1 MAEFFIR
8 RPIVAMV
15 IAILTIIVG
24 LVALKRLPIS
34 EYPPVSPTM
43 IQVTTTYRGAAAEA
57 VMESVATPIESKVN
71 GVDKLLYIQSY
82 SSNDGKLTL
91 NTYFDVGTDVDIM
104 QVNTQNRVGQAEA
117 QLPDAVKKE
126 GVVVNRSSPDILMVV
141 ALSSPKGTYDAI
153 FLGNYCDINLVDAI
167 KRVRGVGDVKNFTAQ
182 DYTMRI
188 WLRPDRLA
196 SLAITPSDIQNAIKE
211 QNAQSP
217 AGRIGAEPAPPGQQ
231 TQFNVRTLGLLKD
244 PKEFAEIIVRSN
256 PDGSQ
261 VKIKDV
267 GRVELGAQTYDLRAR
282 LNKAPAG
289 AIGIYLAPGANALE
303 TADNVR
309 KILAS
314 AKERFPPDMDYD
326 ITLDS
331 TLPIKASMNEIVHTL
346 FEAIILVLIVVFI
359 FLQSFRATIIPMCTV
374 PVSLLGAFI
383 LFPVLGFSV
392 NVLTMF
398 GLVLA
403 IGIVVD
409 DAIVV
414 VEAVQHHIEHGLTP
428 VDATRQAMKEVS
440 GPVVAIGLVLCA
452 VFVPVAFMGGVTG
465 QLYRQFALTIAVAVV
480 FSVIN
485 ALTLSPALAAM
496 LLRKPKP
503 GRGPISKFFKWFN
516 RTFERM
522 SSGYGSIVGGI
533 ARKAARSM
541 LLLVAVV
548 AGIWIIGKFVPGGFI
563 PDEDKGYM
571 FVAVQL
577 PEGASLQRTDATLKQ
592 IESIVGSTEGVRSSV
607 AIAGM
612 NILNSLNFP
621 NSALM
626 FIGLKPW
633 EERKAPELHASAL
646 AREWTKKFAAIPGAK
661 AFAFGPPP
669 LPGYGNVSGFTVQL
683 QDRTGGSI
691 KQLAGYLQQF
701 MADVAKRP
709 EIGRVSATFD
719 PASPQVKV
727 ELDREKA
734 RTLGVPVDMVFATLQ
749 TYLSGLYV
757 NDFVRFGR
765 VYKVFLQAEAQYT
778 DKPGDI
784 GQFYVRNNEG
794 KMVPLSTMVT
804 VSKMT
809 GPNFVTRFNL
819 YNAAEIMGAPA
830 PGYSSG
836 QAMKAIEEVMKTMP
850 PETGYEWSGLTL
862 QEKKSE
868 GQAPI
873 IFGMAVLIVF
883 LLLAAQ
889 YESWGLPFS
898 VLLAT
903 PTVVLGTL
911 IGMWVR
917 GFDLNVYAQIGLVML
932 IGLSAKNA
940 ILIVEFAKMRREE
953 GNEILASAVEGS
965 KLRLR
970 PILMT
975 SFAFRFAT
983 SSCSGLLSA
992 GRNPPNPYKLSPL
1005 AQSRKEERIDEVR
1018 SSKFEVRNRK
1028 SEFSHGWASMDRTD
1042 ISFGCVCWVDG
1053 LQSWTGLQASAGK
1066 YASELQDGR
1075 IGHESFGRA
1084 EIARRSRLVGGVSGS
1099 STLAVYR

>member
-1 MAEFFIR
+1 MADFFIR

-15 IAILTIIVG
+15 IAILTVIVG
-24 LVALKRLPIS
+24 LITLKRLPIS

-43 IQVTTTYRGAAAEA
+43 IQVTTTYRGAAAES

-71 GVDKLLYIQSY
+71 GVDKLLYLQSY
-82 SSNDGKLTL
+82 SANDGKLTL
-91 NTYFDVGTDVDIM
+91 NAYFDVGTDVDIM
-104 QVNTQNRVGQAEA
+104 QVNAQNRVGQAEA
-117 QLPDAVKKE
+117 QLPEAVKKE
-126 GVVVNRSSPDILMVV
+126 GVVVNRSSPDILMVI
-141 ALSSPKGTYDAI
+141 ALASPKGTYDAI

-167 KRVRGVGDVKNFTAQ
+167 KRVKGVGDVKNFTAQ

-188 WLRPDRLA
+188 WLRPDKLA
-196 SLAITPSDIQNAIKE
+196 ALGITPQDIQNAVTE

-217 AGRIGAEPAPPGQQ
+217 AGRIGAEPAPPGQEM
-231 TQFNVRTLGLLKD
+231 QFNVRALGLLKD
-244 PKEFAEIIVRSN
+244 PEEFADIIIRSN

-282 LNKAPAG
+282 LNKSPAG
-289 AIGIYLAPGANALE
+289 AIGVYLAPGANALE
-303 TADNVR
+303 TADNVK
-309 KILAS
+309 KILENAR
-314 AKERFPPDMDYD
+314 KQFPPDMDYD
-326 ITLDS
+326 IALDS

-346 FEAIILVLIVVFI
+346 FEAVILVLIVVYV
-359 FLQSFRATIIPMCTV
+359 FLQSIRATIIPMCTV

-383 LFPVLGFSV
+383 MFPVLGFSV

-414 VEAVQHHIEHGLTP
+414 VEAVQHHLEHGKTP
-428 VDATRQAMKEVS
+428 VEATRQAMKEVS

-465 QLYRQFALTIAVAVV
+465 QLYSQFALTIAVAVV

-485 ALTLSPALAAM
+485 ALTLSPALCALM
-496 LLRKPKP
+496 LKKPAP
-503 GRGPISKFFKWFN
+503 GRGPIAKFFKLFN
-516 RTFERM
+516 
-522 SSGYGSIVGGI
+522 SSFDWVIKHYGNIVGGF

-541 LLLVAVV
+541 LMLVIVV

-563 PDEDKGYM
+563 PEEDKGYL

-577 PEGASLQRTDATLKQ
+577 PEGASLQRTDEMLKQ
-592 IESIVGSTEGVRSSV
+592 VENIVCNTPGVRSAV
-607 AIAGM
+607 GLAGM

-626 FIGLKPW
+626 FVGLQPW
-633 EERKAPELHASAL
+633 EERKGPGLHASAI
-646 AREWTKKFAAIPGAK
+646 AREWTKKFSMLPGAR

-669 LPGYGNVSGFTVQL
+669 LPGYGNVAGFTMQL
-683 QDRTGGSI
+683 QDRSGGSI
-691 KQLAGYLQQF
+691 EQLAGYVKQLNE
-701 MADVAKRP
+701 AVAKRP
-709 EIGRVSATFD
+709 EIGRLSSTFNPAT
-719 PASPQVKV
+719 PQVKV

-734 RTLGVPVDMVFATLQ
+734 RTLGVQVNDVFATLQ

-765 VYKVFLQAEAQYT
+765 VYKVFLQAEPQFT
-778 DKPGDI
+778 GRPSDI
-784 GQFYVRNNEG
+784 GKFYVRNNEG
-794 KMVPLSTMVT
+794 GMVPLDTLVT
-804 VSKMT
+804 ISKMS

-836 QAMKAIEEVMKTMP
+836 QAIKAIEEVMKSMP
-850 PETGYEWSGLTL
+850 SETGYEWSGLTL

-868 GQAPI
+868 GQAPV
-873 IFGMAVLIVF
+873 IFGMAVLFVF
-883 LLLAAQ
+883 LLLSAQ

-903 PTVVLGTL
+903 PTVILGTM
-911 IGMWVR
+911 IGMFVR
-917 GFDLNVYAQIGLVML
+917 NFDLNVYAQIGLVML

-940 ILIVEFAKMRREE
+940 ILIVEFAKMKREE
-953 GNEILASAVEGS
+953 GVDILEAAVQGS

-975 SFAFRFAT
+975 SFAFI
-983 SSCSGLLSA
+983 L
-992 GRNPPNPYKLSPL
+992 
-1005 AQSRKEERIDEVR
+1005 
-1018 SSKFEVRNRK
+1018 
-1028 SEFSHGWASMDRTD
+1028 
-1042 ISFGCVCWVDG
+1042 GCVPLMLATGSGAAARSTMGTGVVYGMTIATVLG
-1053 LQSWTGLQASAGK
+1053 LFIIPVCYVFVQRIIERGGKEPIPVKAEVTSATK
-1066 YASELQDGR
+1066 E
-1075 IGHESFGRA
+1075 
-1084 EIARRSRLVGGVSGS
+1084 GG
-1099 STLAVYR
+1099 AH

>member
-43 IQVTTTYRGAAAEA
+43 IQVTTTYRGAAAES

-104 QVNTQNRVGQAEA
+104 QVNAQNRVGQAEA

-141 ALSSPKGTYDAI
+141 ALASPKGTYDAI

-188 WLRPDRLA
+188 WLKPDRLA

-217 AGRIGAEPAPPGQQ
+217 AGRIGAEPAPPGQES
-231 TQFNVRTLGLLKD
+231 QFNVRTLGLLKD

-261 VKIKDV
+261 VKVKDV

-309 KILAS
+309 KILES
-314 AKERFPPDMDYD
+314 AKTRFPADMAYD
-326 ITLDS
+326 ITLDA
-331 TLPIKASMNEIVHTL
+331 TLPIKASMHEIVHTL
-346 FEAIILVLIVVFI
+346 VEAVILVLIVVFV

-383 LFPVLGFSV
+383 MFPVLGFSV

-414 VEAVQHHIEHGLTP
+414 VEAVQHHIEHGMTP

-485 ALTLSPALAAM
+485 ALTLSPALSAM

-516 RTFERM
+516 RMFDRM
-522 SSGYGSIVGGI
+522 SNGYGSIVGI
-533 ARKAARSM
+533 ISRKAARSM
-541 LLLVAVV
+541 ILLVAVV
-548 AGIWIIGKFVPGGFI
+548 AGIWVVGKFVPGGFI

-577 PEGASLQRTDATLKQ
+577 PEGASLQRTDTVLKQ
-592 IESIVGSTEGVRSSV
+592 IESIVESTEGVRSSV
-607 AIAGM
+607 AVAGM

-633 EERKAPELHASAL
+633 EERKTAELHASAL

-669 LPGYGNVSGFTVQL
+669 LPGYGNVSGFSMQI

-691 KQLAGYLQQF
+691 KQLAGYVQQF
-701 MADVAKRP
+701 TAAVAKRP

-719 PASPQVKV
+719 PVSPQVKV

-734 RTLGVPVDMVFATLQ
+734 RTLGVPVDTVFATLQ

-765 VYKVFLQAEAQYT
+765 VYKVFLQAEPQFT
-778 DKPGDI
+778 DKPSEI
-784 GQFYVRNNEG
+784 GQYYVRNKDG
-794 KMVPLSTMVT
+794 QMVPLSTLVT

-836 QAMKAIEEVMKTMP
+836 QAMKAIEEVMKAMP
-850 PETGYEWSGLTL
+850 PEVGYEWSGLTL

-883 LLLAAQ
+883 LLLSAQ

-917 GFDLNVYAQIGLVML
+917 HFELNVYAQIGLVML

-953 GNEILASAVEGS
+953 GKPILDAAVEGS
-965 KLRLR
+965 RLRLR

-975 SFAFRFAT
+975 SFAFI
-983 SSCSGLLSA
+983 L
-992 GRNPPNPYKLSPL
+992 
-1005 AQSRKEERIDEVR
+1005 
-1018 SSKFEVRNRK
+1018 
-1028 SEFSHGWASMDRTD
+1028 
-1042 ISFGCVCWVDG
+1042 GCVP
-1053 LQSWTGLQASAGK
+1053 LMLA
-1066 YASELQDGR
+1066 
-1075 IGHESFGRA
+1075 
-1084 EIARRSRLVGGVSGS
+1084 SGS
-1099 STLAVYR
+1099 GAASRSTMGTGVVFGMTIATAVGLFIIPVCYVFVQRIMERRKKPEPVAAIPGVAIEGGGAH

>member
-15 IAILTIIVG
+15 IAILTVIVG
-24 LVALKRLPIS
+24 LITLKRLPIS

-71 GVDKLLYIQSY
+71 GVDKLLYLQSY
-82 SSNDGKLTL
+82 NANDGKLTL
-91 NTYFDVGTDVDIM
+91 NVLFDVGTDVDIM

-182 DYTMRI
+182 DYTMRV

-196 SLAITPSDIQNAIKE
+196 SLSITPGDIQNAIQE

-217 AGRIGAEPAPPGQQ
+217 AGRIGAEPAPPGQES
-231 TQFNVRTLGLLKD
+231 QFNVRALGLLKD
-244 PKEFAEIIVRSN
+244 PKEFEDIIIRAN

-282 LNKAPAG
+282 LNKSPAG

-303 TADNVR
+303 TAGNVK
-309 KILAS
+309 KILENAR
-314 AKERFPPDMDYD
+314 KRFPADMDYD

-331 TLPIKASMNEIVHTL
+331 TLPIKASMEEIVKTL
-346 FEAIILVLIVVFI
+346 EEAVVLVLLVVYI

-383 LFPVLGFSV
+383 MFPVLGFSV

-414 VEAVQHHIEHGLTP
+414 VEAVQHHIEHGKDP
-428 VDATRQAMKEVS
+428 VEATKLAMKEVS

-452 VFVPVAFMGGVTG
+452 VFVPVAFMAGVTG
-465 QLYRQFALTIAVAVV
+465 QLYSQFALTIAVAVV

-485 ALTLSPALAAM
+485 ALTLSPALSA
-496 LLRKPKP
+496 LLLKKPKP
-503 GRGPISKFFKWFN
+503 GRGPIAKFFKWFN
-516 RTFERM
+516 TTFDRL
-522 SSGYGSIVGGI
+522 STGYGTIVGGL

-548 AGIWIIGKFVPGGFI
+548 GGIWLIGKFVPGGFI
-563 PDEDKGYM
+563 PDEDKGYL
-571 FVAVQL
+571 FIAVQL
-577 PEGASLQRTDATLKQ
+577 PEGASLQRTDEVLKQ
-592 IESIVGSTEGVRSSV
+592 VETIVENTEGVRSAV
-607 AIAGM
+607 GLAGM

-626 FIGLKPW
+626 FVGLQPW
-633 EERKAPELHASAL
+633 EERKAPARHASAL
-646 AREWTKKFAAIPGAK
+646 AREWNKKFFAIPGAR

-669 LPGYGNVSGFTVQL
+669 LPGYGNVSGFTMQL
-683 QDRTGGSI
+683 QDRSGGSI
-691 KQLAGYLQQF
+691 AQLAGYVQQLT
-701 MADVAKRP
+701 AAAAKRP
-709 EIGRVSATFD
+709 EIGRISTTFD
-719 PASPQVKV
+719 PATPQVKV

-734 RTLGVPVDMVFATLQ
+734 RTLGVPVNNVFATLQ

-765 VYKVFLQAEAQYT
+765 VYKVFLQAESQFT
-778 DKPGDI
+778 SKPNDI
-784 GQFYVRNNEG
+784 GQFYVRNNG
-794 KMVPLSTMVT
+794 GQMVPLSTLVN
-804 VSKMT
+804 VSKMS
-809 GPNFVTRFNL
+809 GPNVVTRFNL
-819 YNAAEIMGAPA
+819 YNAAELMGAPA

-836 QAMKAIEEVMKTMP
+836 QAIKAIEEVMQTMP
-850 PETGYEWSGLTL
+850 SEVGYEWSGLTL

-873 IFGMAVLIVF
+873 IFGMAVLFVF

-903 PTVVLGTL
+903 PTVILGTM
-911 IGMWVR
+911 IGMLAR
-917 GFDLNVYAQIGLVML
+917 HFDLNVYAQIGLIML
-932 IGLSAKNA
+932 IGLAAKNA
-940 ILIVEFAKMRREE
+940 ILIVEFAKMKREE
-953 GNEILASAVEGS
+953 GVEVLDAAVQGS

-975 SFAFRFAT
+975 SFAFI
-983 SSCSGLLSA
+983 L
-992 GRNPPNPYKLSPL
+992 
-1005 AQSRKEERIDEVR
+1005 
-1018 SSKFEVRNRK
+1018 
-1028 SEFSHGWASMDRTD
+1028 
-1042 ISFGCVCWVDG
+1042 GCVPLMLASGSGAAARSTMGTGVVFGMTIATAVG
-1053 LQSWTGLQASAGK
+1053 LFLIPVCYVFVQRIIERGEKHKPAEAP
-1066 YASELQDGR
+1066 AAAELQK
-1075 IGHESFGRA
+1075 
-1084 EIARRSRLVGGVSGS
+1084 GGAHS
-1099 STLAVYR
+1099 

>member
-15 IAILTIIVG
+15 IAILTVIVG
-24 LVALKRLPIS
+24 LISLKRLPIS
-34 EYPPVSPTM
+34 EYPQVSPTM

-71 GVDKLLYIQSY
+71 GVDKLLYLQSY
-82 SSNDGKLTL
+82 NANDGKLTL
-91 NTYFDVGTDVDIM
+91 NVLFDVGTDVDIM
-104 QVNTQNRVGQAEA
+104 QVNAQNRVGQAEA

-153 FLGNYCDINLVDAI
+153 FLGNYCDINLVDSI
-167 KRVRGVGDVKNFTAQ
+167 KRVKGVGDVKNFTAQ
-182 DYTMRI
+182 DYTMRV
-188 WLRPDRLA
+188 WLRPDKLA
-196 SLAITPSDIQNAIKE
+196 SLGLTPGDVQNAITE

-217 AGRIGAEPAPPGQQ
+217 AGRIGAEPAPTGQES
-231 TQFNVRTLGLLKD
+231 QFNVRALGLLKD
-244 PKEFAEIIVRSN
+244 PKEFEDIIVRSN

-261 VKIKDV
+261 VKIRDI

-282 LNKAPAG
+282 LNRSPAG
-289 AIGIYLAPGANALE
+289 AIGIYLAPGANAIE
-303 TADNVR
+303 TAGNVR
-309 KILAS
+309 KILDS
-314 AKERFPPDMDYD
+314 AKQRFPPDMDYD

-331 TLPIKASMNEIVHTL
+331 TLPIKASMDEIVHTL
-346 FEAIILVLIVVFI
+346 FEAVILVLIVVYI
-359 FLQSFRATIIPMCTV
+359 FLQSFRATLIPMCTV

-383 LFPVLGFSV
+383 MFPVLGFSV

-414 VEAVQHHIEHGLTP
+414 VEAVQHHLEHGMTP
-428 VDATRQAMKEVS
+428 IDATRQAMKEVS

-465 QLYRQFALTIAVAVV
+465 QLYKQFALTIAVAVV

-485 ALTLSPALAAM
+485 ALTLSPALSAM
-496 LLRKPKP
+496 LLRKPTP
-503 GRGPISKFFKWFN
+503 GRGPVAKFFKWFN
-516 RTFERM
+516 TTFDRL
-522 SSGYGSIVGGI
+522 SAGYGNVVGGL

-548 AGIWIIGKFVPGGFI
+548 GGIWLIGKFVPGGFI
-563 PDEDKGYM
+563 PDEDKGYL

-577 PEGASLQRTDATLKQ
+577 PEGASLQRTDEVLKEVEK
-592 IESIVGSTEGVRSSV
+592 IVESTHGVRSAV
-607 AIAGM
+607 ALAGM
-612 NILNSLNFP
+612 NIMNSLNFP

-626 FIGLKPW
+626 FVGLEPW
-633 EERKAPELHASAL
+633 EERKAPQLHASAI
-646 AREWTKKFAAIPGAK
+646 ARGWNRKFFGIPGAQ

-669 LPGYGNVSGFTVQL
+669 LPGYGNVSGFTMQL
-683 QDRTGGSI
+683 QDRSGGSI
-691 KQLAGYLQQF
+691 QQLAGYVQQLT
-701 MADVAKRP
+701 AAAAKRP
-709 EIGRVSATFD
+709 EIGRISTTFNPAT
-719 PASPQVKV
+719 PQVKA

-734 RTLGVPVDMVFATLQ
+734 RTLGVPVNSVFQTLQ
-749 TYLSGLYV
+749 AYLSGLYV

-765 VYKVFLQAEAQYT
+765 VYKVFLQAESQFT
-778 DKPGDI
+778 SKPGDI
-784 GQFYVRNNEG
+784 GQFYVRNNG
-794 KMVPLSTMVT
+794 GQMVPLSTLVT
-804 VSKMT
+804 VSKMS
-809 GPNFVTRFNL
+809 GPNLVTRFNL

-836 QAMKAIEEVMKTMP
+836 QAIKAIEEVMKTMP
-850 PETGYEWSGLTL
+850 AETGYEWSGLTL

-868 GQAPI
+868 GQAPV
-873 IFGMAVLIVF
+873 IFGMAVLFVF

-903 PTVVLGTL
+903 PTVILGTMV
-911 IGMWVR
+911 GMLVR
-917 GFDLNVYAQIGLVML
+917 HFDLNVYAQIGLIML

-940 ILIVEFAKMRREE
+940 ILIVEFAKMKREQ
-953 GNEILASAVEGS
+953 GTAILDAAVEGS

-975 SFAFRFAT
+975 SFAFI
-983 SSCSGLLSA
+983 L
-992 GRNPPNPYKLSPL
+992 
-1005 AQSRKEERIDEVR
+1005 
-1018 SSKFEVRNRK
+1018 
-1028 SEFSHGWASMDRTD
+1028 
-1042 ISFGCVCWVDG
+1042 GCVP
-1053 LQSWTGLQASAGK
+1053 LMLA
-1066 YASELQDGR
+1066 
-1075 IGHESFGRA
+1075 
-1084 EIARRSRLVGGVSGS
+1084 SGS
-1099 STLAVYR
+1099 GAAARSTMGTGVVFGMTIATILGLFLIPVCYVFVQSIVEKGHKPKPVEVPIAALPEKGGAH

>member
-15 IAILTIIVG
+15 IAILTVIVG
-24 LVALKRLPIS
+24 LITLKRLPIS

-71 GVDKLLYIQSY
+71 GVDKLLYLQSY
-82 SSNDGKLTL
+82 NANDGKLTL
-91 NTYFDVGTDVDIM
+91 NVYFDVGTDVDIM

-117 QLPDAVKKE
+117 QLPEAVKKE

-153 FLGNYCDINLVDAI
+153 FLGNYCDINLVDSI
-167 KRVRGVGDVKNFTAQ
+167 KRVPGVGDVKNFTAQ

-196 SLAITPSDIQNAIKE
+196 SLGVTPGDVQNALKE

-217 AGRIGAEPAPPGQQ
+217 AGRIGAEPAPPGQES
-231 TQFNVRTLGLLKD
+231 QFNVRTLGLLKD
-244 PKEFAEIIVRSN
+244 PKEFEQIIIRSN
-256 PDGSQ
+256 PNGSQ

-267 GRVELGAQTYDLRAR
+267 ARVELGAQTYDLRAR
-282 LNKAPAG
+282 LNGAPAG
-289 AIGIYLAPGANALE
+289 AIGIYLAPGANAIQ
-303 TADNVR
+303 TADNVK
-309 KILAS
+309 KILES
-314 AKERFPPDMDYD
+314 AKSRFPPDMNYD
-326 ITLDS
+326 VTLDS

-346 FEAIILVLIVVFI
+346 FEAVILVLIVVYV

-383 LFPVLGFSV
+383 MFPVLGFSV

-414 VEAVQHHIEHGLTP
+414 VEAVQHHIEHGKDP
-428 VDATRQAMKEVS
+428 VEATRLAMKEVS

-465 QLYRQFALTIAVAVV
+465 QLYKQFALTIAVAVV

-485 ALTLSPALAAM
+485 ALTLSPALSAM
-496 LLRKPKP
+496 ILRKPKP
-503 GRGPISKFFKWFN
+503 GRGPIAKFFKGFN
-516 RTFERM
+516 KMFDWLSTN
-522 SSGYGSIVGGI
+522 YGNVVGGLS
-533 ARKAARSM
+533 RKATRSM
-541 LLLVAVV
+541 MLLVAVMV
-548 AGIWIIGKFVPGGFI
+548 GIWLIGKAVPGGFI
-563 PDEDKGYM
+563 PDEDKGYL
-571 FVAVQL
+571 FVAVEL
-577 PEGASLQRTDATLKQ
+577 PEGASLQRADEVLKQ
-592 IESIVGSTEGVRSSV
+592 VEGIVNKTEGVRSAV
-607 AIAGM
+607 GLVGM

-621 NSALM
+621 NAALM
-626 FIGLKPW
+626 FVGLKDW
-633 EERKAPELHASAL
+633 EQRKAPQLHASAI
-646 AREWTKKFAAIPGAK
+646 AREWNKKFLSIPGARV
-661 AFAFGPPP
+661 FGFGPPP
-669 LPGYGNVSGFTVQL
+669 LPGYGNVSGFSMQL
-683 QDRTGGSI
+683 QDRSGGSI
-691 KQLAGYLQQF
+691 QQLAGYVQQIQ
-701 MADVAKRP
+701 AAVAKRP
-709 EIGRVSATFD
+709 EIGRLSTTFNPAT
-719 PASPQVKV
+719 PQVRV

-734 RTLGVPVDMVFATLQ
+734 RTLGVPVDTVFATLQ

-765 VYKVFLQAEAQYT
+765 VYKVFLQAESDFT
-778 DKPGDI
+778 NKPDDI
-784 GQFYVRNNEG
+784 GHFYVRNNTG
-794 KMVPLSTMVT
+794 QMVPLSTLVT
-804 VSKMT
+804 VSRMS
-809 GPNFVTRFNL
+809 GPNLVTRFNL

-836 QAMKAIEEVMKTMP
+836 QAIKAIEEVMQTMP

-868 GQAPI
+868 GQAPV
-873 IFGMAVLIVF
+873 IFGMAVLFVF

-911 IGMWVR
+911 VGMFVR
-917 GFDLNVYAQIGLVML
+917 GYELNVYAQIGLVML
-932 IGLSAKNA
+932 IGLAAKNA

-953 GNEILASAVEGS
+953 GKEILDAAVEGS

-975 SFAFRFAT
+975 SFAFI
-983 SSCSGLLSA
+983 L
-992 GRNPPNPYKLSPL
+992 
-1005 AQSRKEERIDEVR
+1005 
-1018 SSKFEVRNRK
+1018 
-1028 SEFSHGWASMDRTD
+1028 
-1042 ISFGCVCWVDG
+1042 GCVPLMLASGSGAASRSTMGTGVVYGMTIATAVG
-1053 LQSWTGLQASAGK
+1053 LFIIPVCYVFVQRLTERGKKKSAETAPG
-1066 YASELQDGR
+1066 AA
-1075 IGHESFGRA
+1075 A
-1084 EIARRSRLVGGVSGS
+1084 EIAAAAAVSHGG
-1099 STLAVYR
+1099 AH

>member
-1 MAEFFIR
+1 MADFFIR
-8 RPIVAMV
+8 RPIVAIV
-15 IAILTIIVG
+15 IAILTVIVG
-24 LVALKRLPIS
+24 LVSLKRLPIS
-34 EYPPVSPTM
+34 EYPPVSPTL

-82 SSNDGKLTL
+82 NSNDGKLTL
-91 NTYFDVGTDVDIM
+91 NVYFDVGTDVDIM
-104 QVNTQNRVGQAEA
+104 QVNAQNRVGQAEA

-126 GVVVNRSSPDILMVV
+126 GIVVNRSSPDILMVV
-141 ALSSPKGTYDAI
+141 ALYSPHKTYDAI

-182 DYTMRI
+182 DYTMRL
-188 WLRPDRLA
+188 WLKPDRLA
-196 SLAITPSDIQNAIKE
+196 SLGITPDDIQKALKE

-217 AGRIGAEPAPPGQQ
+217 AGRIGAEPAPPGQNS
-231 TQFNVRTLGLLKD
+231 TFNVRTLGLLKD
-244 PKEFAEIIVRSN
+244 PKEFSEIIIRSN

-282 LNKAPAG
+282 LNGVPSG
-289 AIGIYLAPGANALE
+289 AIGIYLAPGANAIE
-303 TADNVR
+303 TANNVR
-309 KILAS
+309 KILDD
-314 AKERFPPDMDYD
+314 AKTRFPPDMDYD

-331 TLPIKASMNEIVHTL
+331 TLPIKASMDEIVHTL
-346 FEAIILVLIVVFI
+346 FEAVILVLIVVYV
-359 FLQSFRATIIPMCTV
+359 FLQSLRATIIPMCTV

-383 LFPVLGFSV
+383 MFPVLGFSV

-428 VDATRQAMKEVS
+428 VEATRQAMKEVS

-465 QLYRQFALTIAVAVV
+465 QLYKQFALTIAVAVV

-485 ALTLSPALAAM
+485 ALTLSPALSAM
-496 LLRKPKP
+496 LLKKPTP
-503 GRGPISKFFKWFN
+503 GRGPIAKFFKWFN
-516 RTFERM
+516 RTFDRV
-522 SSGYGSIVGGI
+522 SHGYGGIVGI
-533 ARKAARSM
+533 ISRKAARSM

-548 AGIWIIGKFVPGGFI
+548 AGIWLISRFVPGGFI
-563 PDEDKGYM
+563 PDEDKGYL
-571 FVAVQL
+571 FVAIQL
-577 PEGASLQRTDATLKQ
+577 PEGASLQRTDEVLKQ
-592 IESIVGSTEGVRSSV
+592 VENIVEHTKGVRSAV
-607 AIAGM
+607 GLAGM

-621 NSALM
+621 NCALM
-626 FIGLKPW
+626 FVGLDPW
-633 EERKAPELHASAL
+633 EERKSPELHASAL
-646 AREWTKKFAAIPGAK
+646 AREWTKKFAAIPSAT

-669 LPGYGNVSGFTVQL
+669 LPGYGNVSGFSMQL
-683 QDRTGGSI
+683 QDRSGGSI
-691 KQLAGYLQQF
+691 AKLAGYVQQLT
-701 MADVAKRP
+701 AAAAKRP
-709 EIGRVSATFD
+709 ELGRITTTFNPAT
-719 PASPQVKV
+719 PQVKV

-734 RTLGVPVDMVFATLQ
+734 RTLGVPVDSVFATLQ

-757 NDFVRFGR
+757 NDFVKFGR
-765 VYKVFLQAEAQYT
+765 VYKVFLQAEPDFT
-778 DKPGDI
+778 SKPSDI
-784 GQFYVRNNEG
+784 GQFYVRNNSG
-794 KMVPLSTMVT
+794 GMVPLSTLVT
-804 VSKMT
+804 VGKMS
-809 GPNFVTRFNL
+809 GPNLVTRFNL
-819 YNAAEIMGAPA
+819 YNAAEIIGAPA

-836 QAMKAIEEVMKTMP
+836 QAIKAIEEVMKSMP

-868 GQAPI
+868 GQAPL
-873 IFGMAVLIVF
+873 IFGMAVLFVF

-889 YESWGLPFS
+889 YESWGLPFA

-903 PTVVLGTL
+903 PTVVLGTM
-911 IGMWVR
+911 IGMLAR
-917 GFDLNVYAQIGLVML
+917 HFDLNVYAQIGLVML

-953 GNEILASAVEGS
+953 GKDILDAAVEGS

-975 SFAFRFAT
+975 SFAFI
-983 SSCSGLLSA
+983 L
-992 GRNPPNPYKLSPL
+992 
-1005 AQSRKEERIDEVR
+1005 
-1018 SSKFEVRNRK
+1018 
-1028 SEFSHGWASMDRTD
+1028 
-1042 ISFGCVCWVDG
+1042 GCVP
-1053 LQSWTGLQASAGK
+1053 LMLA
-1066 YASELQDGR
+1066 
-1075 IGHESFGRA
+1075 
-1084 EIARRSRLVGGVSGS
+1084 SGS
-1099 STLAVYR
+1099 GAASRSTMGTGVVFGMTIATAVGLFIIPVCYVFVQRIVERGGKRKPAVITPAPETGGAHA

>member
-15 IAILTIIVG
+15 ISILTVIVG
-24 LVALKRLPIS
+24 LITLSRLPIS
-34 EYPPVSPTM
+34 EYPQVSPTM

-82 SSNDGKLTL
+82 NANDGKLTM
-91 NTYFDVGTDVDIM
+91 NVYFDVGTDVDIM
-104 QVNTQNRVGQAEA
+104 QVNTQNRVSQADA
-117 QLPDAVKKE
+117 QLPDAVKRE

-141 ALSSPKGTYDAI
+141 ALNSPKGTYDAV

-182 DYTMRI
+182 DYSMRI
-188 WLRPDRLA
+188 WLRPDKLA
-196 SLAITPSDIQNAIKE
+196 SLGVTPSDIQDAIKE

-217 AGRIGAEPAPPGQQ
+217 AGRIGAEPAPPGQEG
-231 TQFNVRTLGLLKD
+231 QFNVRALGLLKD
-244 PKEFAEIIVRSN
+244 PKEFEEIIVRSN

-267 GRVELGAQTYDLRAR
+267 ARVELGAQTYDLRAR
-282 LNKAPAG
+282 LNRSPAG
-289 AIGIYLAPGANALE
+289 AIGVYLAPGANALQ
-303 TADNVR
+303 TAENVK
-309 KILAS
+309 KILAT
-314 AKERFPPDMDYD
+314 AKQRFPADMDYD

-331 TLPIKASMNEIVHTL
+331 TLPIKASMESIVHTL
-346 FEAIILVLIVVFI
+346 FEAIILVLVVVYI
-359 FLQSFRATIIPMCTV
+359 FLQSFRATLIPMMTV
-374 PVSLLGAFI
+374 PVSLLGAFMM
-383 LFPVLGFSV
+383 FPVLGFSV

-414 VEAVQHHIEHGLTP
+414 VEAVQHHIEHGKEP
-428 VDATRQAMKEVS
+428 VEATKMAMKEVS

-465 QLYRQFALTIAVAVV
+465 QLYQQFALTIAVSVV

-485 ALTLSPALAAM
+485 ALTLSPALSAL
-496 LLRKPKP
+496 LLRKPTP
-503 GRGPISKFFKWFN
+503 GRGPIAAFFRGFNKFFDWLSN
-516 RTFERM
+516 
-522 SSGYGSIVGGI
+522 SYGRVVGHL

-541 LLLVAVV
+541 MLLVAVMV
-548 AGIWIIGKFVPGGFI
+548 GIYFIGKLVPGGFI

-571 FVAVQL
+571 FVAIEL
-577 PEGASLQRTDATLKQ
+577 PEGASLQRTDEVLKQ
-592 IESIVGSTEGVRSSV
+592 VEAIVGQTEGVRSAV
-607 AIAGM
+607 GVVGM

-621 NSALM
+621 NAALM
-626 FIGLKPW
+626 FVGLKDW
-633 EERKAPELHASAL
+633 NERKDPRQHASAI
-646 AREWTKKFAAIPGAK
+646 AREWTRKFYGIAGAR

-669 LPGYGNVSGFTVQL
+669 LPGYGNVSGFSMQL

-691 KQLAGYLQQF
+691 EQLAGYVQQF
-701 MADVAKRP
+701 QAAAAKRP
-709 EIGRVSATFD
+709 EIGRISTTFN
-719 PASPQVKV
+719 PVNPQVKV

-734 RTLGVPVDMVFATLQ
+734 RTLGVPVDTVFATLQ

-765 VYKVFLQAEAQYT
+765 VYKVFLQAEPQFT
-778 DKPGDI
+778 SKPSDI
-784 GQFYVRNNEG
+784 GQFYVRNNDG
-794 KMVPLSTMVT
+794 KMVPLSTLVK
-804 VSKMT
+804 VSQMS

-836 QAMKAIEEVMKTMP
+836 QAIQAIEEVLKAMP
-850 PETGYEWSGLTL
+850 SEVGYEWSGLTL

-873 IFGMAVLIVF
+873 IFGMAVIFVF

-911 IGMWVR
+911 IGMLAR

-953 GNEILASAVEGS
+953 GKEILDAAVEGS
-965 KLRLR
+965 RLRLR

-975 SFAFRFAT
+975 SFAFI
-983 SSCSGLLSA
+983 L
-992 GRNPPNPYKLSPL
+992 
-1005 AQSRKEERIDEVR
+1005 
-1018 SSKFEVRNRK
+1018 
-1028 SEFSHGWASMDRTD
+1028 
-1042 ISFGCVCWVDG
+1042 GCVPLMIASGSGAAARSTMGTGVVYGMTIATAVG
-1053 LQSWTGLQASAGK
+1053 LFIIPVCYVFVQRLVERGKKPKPAEAAAPTAAVASA
-1066 YASELQDGR
+1066 AAA
-1075 IGHESFGRA
+1075 A
-1084 EIARRSRLVGGVSGS
+1084 EKGG
-1099 STLAVYR
+1099 AH

>member
-1 MAEFFIR
+1 MADFFIR
-8 RPIVAMV
+8 RPIVAIV
-15 IAILTIIVG
+15 IAILTVIVG
-24 LVALKRLPIS
+24 LVSLKRLPIS
-34 EYPPVSPTM
+34 EYPPVSPTL

-82 SSNDGKLTL
+82 NSNDGKLTL
-91 NTYFDVGTDVDIM
+91 NVYFDVGTDVDIM
-104 QVNTQNRVGQAEA
+104 QVNAQNRVGQAEA

-126 GVVVNRSSPDILMVV
+126 GIVVNRSSPDILMVV
-141 ALSSPKGTYDAI
+141 ALYSPHKTYDAI

-182 DYTMRI
+182 DYTMRL
-188 WLRPDRLA
+188 WLKPDRLA
-196 SLAITPSDIQNAIKE
+196 SLGITPDDIQKALKE

-217 AGRIGAEPAPPGQQ
+217 AGRIGAEPAPPGQNS
-231 TQFNVRTLGLLKD
+231 TFNVRTLGLLKD
-244 PKEFAEIIVRSN
+244 PKEFSEIIIRSN

-282 LNKAPAG
+282 LNGVPSG
-289 AIGIYLAPGANALE
+289 AIGIYLAPGANAIE
-303 TADNVR
+303 TANNVR
-309 KILAS
+309 KILDD
-314 AKERFPPDMDYD
+314 AKTRFPPDMDYD

-331 TLPIKASMNEIVHTL
+331 TLPIKASMDEIVHTL
-346 FEAIILVLIVVFI
+346 FEAVILVLIVVYV
-359 FLQSFRATIIPMCTV
+359 FLQSLRATIIPMCTV

-383 LFPVLGFSV
+383 MFPILGFSV

-428 VDATRQAMKEVS
+428 VEATRQAMKEVS

-465 QLYRQFALTIAVAVV
+465 QLYKQFALTIAVAVV

-485 ALTLSPALAAM
+485 ALTLSPALSAM
-496 LLRKPKP
+496 LLKKPTP
-503 GRGPISKFFKWFN
+503 GRGPIAKFFKWFN
-516 RTFERM
+516 RTFDRV
-522 SSGYGSIVGGI
+522 SHGYGGIVGI
-533 ARKAARSM
+533 ISRKAARSM

-548 AGIWIIGKFVPGGFI
+548 AGIWLISRFVPGGFI
-563 PDEDKGYM
+563 PDEDKGYL
-571 FVAVQL
+571 FVAIQL
-577 PEGASLQRTDATLKQ
+577 PEGASLQRTDEVLKQ
-592 IESIVGSTEGVRSSV
+592 VENIVEHTKGVRSAV
-607 AIAGM
+607 GLAGM

-621 NSALM
+621 NCALM
-626 FIGLKPW
+626 FVGLDPW
-633 EERKAPELHASAL
+633 EERKSPELHASAL
-646 AREWTKKFAAIPGAK
+646 AREWTKKFAAIPSAT

-669 LPGYGNVSGFTVQL
+669 LPGYGNVSGFSMQL
-683 QDRTGGSI
+683 QDRSGGSI
-691 KQLAGYLQQF
+691 AKLAGYVQQLT
-701 MADVAKRP
+701 AAAAKRP
-709 EIGRVSATFD
+709 ELGRITTTFNPAT
-719 PASPQVKV
+719 PQVKV

-734 RTLGVPVDMVFATLQ
+734 RTLGVPVDSVFATLQ

-757 NDFVRFGR
+757 NDFVKFGR
-765 VYKVFLQAEAQYT
+765 VYKVFLQAEPDFT
-778 DKPGDI
+778 SKPSDI
-784 GQFYVRNNEG
+784 GQFYVRNNSG
-794 KMVPLSTMVT
+794 GMVPLSTLVT
-804 VSKMT
+804 VGKMS
-809 GPNFVTRFNL
+809 GPNLVTRFNL
-819 YNAAEIMGAPA
+819 YNAAEIIGAPA

-836 QAMKAIEEVMKTMP
+836 QAIKAIEEVMKSMP

-868 GQAPI
+868 GQAPL
-873 IFGMAVLIVF
+873 IFGMAVLFVF

-889 YESWGLPFS
+889 YESWGLPFA

-903 PTVVLGTL
+903 PTVVLGTM
-911 IGMWVR
+911 IGMLAR
-917 GFDLNVYAQIGLVML
+917 HFDLNVYAQIGLVML

-953 GNEILASAVEGS
+953 GKDILDAAVEGS

-975 SFAFRFAT
+975 SFAFI
-983 SSCSGLLSA
+983 L
-992 GRNPPNPYKLSPL
+992 
-1005 AQSRKEERIDEVR
+1005 
-1018 SSKFEVRNRK
+1018 
-1028 SEFSHGWASMDRTD
+1028 
-1042 ISFGCVCWVDG
+1042 GCVP
-1053 LQSWTGLQASAGK
+1053 LMLA
-1066 YASELQDGR
+1066 
-1075 IGHESFGRA
+1075 
-1084 EIARRSRLVGGVSGS
+1084 SGS
-1099 STLAVYR
+1099 GAASRSTMGTGVVFGMTIATAVGLFIIPVCYVFVQRIVERGGKRKPAVITPAPETGGAHA